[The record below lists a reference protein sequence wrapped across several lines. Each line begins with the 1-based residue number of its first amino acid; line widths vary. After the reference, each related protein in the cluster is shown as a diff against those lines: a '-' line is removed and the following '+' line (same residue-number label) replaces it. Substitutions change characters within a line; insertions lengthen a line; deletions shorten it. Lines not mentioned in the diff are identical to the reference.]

1 MNAYALAEIE
11 RLLANLIRVGTVAA
25 LDAAAARVTVDVG
38 GLTTDWLPWIT
49 GRAGET
55 RTWSAPRPGEQVLVL
70 APYGDLAQAI
80 VLPALYQDARPAPAA
95 SQDIERITYPDGST
109 VDYDSAQGQL
119 TVTVAAAGRVIVNC
133 QTATI
138 NAADSVTL
146 ATPQTICTGA
156 LTVQGPLTWLAGM
169 TGSGDAAVA
178 GNVAV
183 AGGLSNNGTNV
194 GAGHRH
200 SGVEQGKDTSGPVL

>member
-1 MNAYALAEIE
+1 M
-11 RLLANLIRVGTVAA
+11 
-25 LDAAAARVTVDVG
+25 
-38 GLTTDWLPWIT
+38 
-49 GRAGET
+49 
-55 RTWSAPRPGEQVLVL
+55 L
-70 APYGDLAQAI
+70 APYGDLAQAV

-146 ATPQTICTGA
+146 ATPQTTCTGA